1 MPKLAVERGD
11 GGGRER
17 GRAGEREREGTW
29 VSTYGEERAIYE
41 NKLPAQ

>member
-11 GGGRER
+11 GGE
-17 GRAGEREREGTW
+17 GEGQGGDREREGTW